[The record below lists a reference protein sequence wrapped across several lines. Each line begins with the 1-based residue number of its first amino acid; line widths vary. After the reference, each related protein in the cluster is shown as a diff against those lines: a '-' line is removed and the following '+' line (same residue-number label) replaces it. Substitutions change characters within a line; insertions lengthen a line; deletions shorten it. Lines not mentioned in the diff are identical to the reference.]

1 MKKQTK
7 TIKKQWIKPEIQ
19 ILFVN
24 NSPNP
29 VKYDGVYY
37 GS

>member
-7 TIKKQWIKPEIQ
+7 TNKKQWIKPEIQ
-19 ILFVN
+19 VLVVN
-24 NSPNP
+24 SGSNP
-29 VKYDGVYY
+29 LTKDGYYY